1 MNEYAE
7 LLTQIERIEDGD
19 GYGSGRTA
27 RPRDAA
33 TLVLVDRSGAEPRV
47 LFGLRHGRHAFLP
60 NRFVFPGGRVDAAD
74 ARMPIAAPLDA
85 ASERRLMARVQRPT
99 RSRARALALTAIRET
114 MEETGLLLG
123 KKFGG
128 ALAAPSPAWS
138 PFADAGVAPD
148 LSALEFVFRAITPP
162 KRPRR
167 FDTRFF
173 LAERSAVSGELKGAV
188 GPESEFV
195 ELKWL
200 TFAEAEKEKLPSIT
214 RVVLAET
221 VARIARGTARPAV
234 PFYYWKAGRFRREE
248 ID

>member
-1 MNEYAE
+1 M
-7 LLTQIERIEDGD
+7 LTRIERVEDGP
-19 GYGSGRTA
+19 GSGRTA
-27 RPRDAA
+27 RPRDAS
-33 TLVLVDRSGAEPRV
+33 TLVLVDRSGSEPRV
-47 LFGLRHGRHAFLP
+47 LLGRRHERHAFMP

-85 ASERRLMARVQRPT
+85 ASERRLMEHVRRPT

-123 KKFGG
+123 RKAAG
-128 ALAAPSPAWS
+128 ALTAPSPAWS
-138 PFADAGVAPD
+138 PFTEAGVAPD

-173 LAERSAVSGELKGAV
+173 LAERTAVSGELTGAV

-200 TFAEAEKEKLPSIT
+200 TFAEAEKENLPSIT
-214 RVVLAET
+214 KVVLAET
-221 VARIARGTARPAV
+221 AARIARGTARPAV
-234 PFYYWKAGRFRREE
+234 PFYYWKSGRFFREE

>member
-1 MNEYAE
+1 M
-7 LLTQIERIEDGD
+7 
-19 GYGSGRTA
+19 S
-27 RPRDAA
+27 
-33 TLVLVDRSGAEPRV
+33 
-47 LFGLRHGRHAFLP
+47 
-60 NRFVFPGGRVDAAD
+60 
-74 ARMPIAAPLDA
+74 IAAPLDA
-85 ASERRLMARVQRPT
+85 ASERRLMAHVRRPT

-123 KKFGG
+123 RKFGG

-138 PFADAGVAPD
+138 PFAEAGVVPD

-173 LAERSAVSGELKGAV
+173 LAERSAVGAELKGAV

-200 TFAEAEKEKLPSIT
+200 TFAEAEQENLPSIT
-214 RVVLAET
+214 KVVLAET
-221 VARIARGTARPAV
+221 AARVARGTARPGV
-234 PFYYWKAGRFRREE
+234 PFYYWKSGRFFREE

>member
-7 LLTQIERIEDGD
+7 LLTKIERVEDGP
-19 GYGSGRTA
+19 GSGRTG
-27 RPRDAA
+27 RPRDAS

-47 LFGLRHGRHAFLP
+47 LLGRRHERHAFMP

-85 ASERRLMARVQRPT
+85 ASERRLMAHVRRPT

-123 KKFGG
+123 RKFGG

-138 PFADAGVAPD
+138 PFTEAGVAPD

-173 LAERSAVSGELKGAV
+173 LADRSAVGAELKGAV

-200 TFAEAEKEKLPSIT
+200 TFAEAERENLPSIT
-214 RVVLAET
+214 KVVLAET
-221 VARIARGTARPAV
+221 AARIARGTARPAV
-234 PFYYWKAGRFRREE
+234 PFYYWKSGRFLREE
-248 ID
+248 IA

>member
-7 LLTQIERIEDGD
+7 LLTKIERVEDGP
-19 GYGSGRTA
+19 GSGRTA
-27 RPRDAA
+27 RPRDAS
-33 TLVLVDRSGAEPRV
+33 TLVLVDRSGSEPRV
-47 LFGLRHGRHAFLP
+47 LLGRRHERHAFMP

-85 ASERRLMARVQRPT
+85 ASERRLMEHVRRPT

-123 KKFGG
+123 RKAAG
-128 ALAAPSPAWS
+128 ALTAPSPAWS
-138 PFADAGVAPD
+138 PFTEAGVAPD

-173 LAERSAVSGELKGAV
+173 LAERTAVSGELTGAV

-200 TFAEAEKEKLPSIT
+200 TFAEAEKENLPSIT
-214 RVVLAET
+214 KVVLAET
-221 VARIARGTARPAV
+221 AARIARGTARPAV
-234 PFYYWKAGRFRREE
+234 PFYYWKSGRFFREE